1 MEYEPGRFL
10 ANVRR
15 RRAKRVNQQRRV
27 AVVEIHSGV
36 GVPQHA
42 VPGPFRRDRHPGSA
56 ERVGTIRML
65 PGGDGDEVSDCT
77 FVTRVGGKPT
87 EPGGELLGLDARE
100 PFGQCNY
107 GGTAEAS
114 RLGLDERQ
122 VACSRQMKNVA
133 NELRAGS
140 RVRLAREGANQRGAK
155 TATGR

>member
-10 ANVRR
+10 ANVCR

-56 ERVGTIRML
+56 ERVGTIWML
-65 PGGDGDEVSDCT
+65 PGGDGDEVSDGT

-87 EPGGELLGLDARE
+87 EPGGELLTLDARE

-107 GGTAEAS
+107 GGTPQGP
-114 RLGLDERQ
+114 RPWLRPRQ
-122 VACSRQMKNVA
+122 
-133 NELRAGS
+133 
-140 RVRLAREGANQRGAK
+140 GAPTQQ
-155 TATGR
+155 